1 MKDAQDALVRVII
14 YIAVAASLSAISGT
28 VSLSH
33 VTFLWA
39 LLAAP
44 GETAIIIRNTI
55 HNRRLRLAAI
65 ENAPTKE
72 LPIPDTQPLDKH

>member
-1 MKDAQDALVRVII
+1 MKDAQDALIRVLI
-14 YIAVAASLSAISGT
+14 YAAAAVSLSAISGAF
-28 VSLSH
+28 SLSRA
-33 VTFLWA
+33 TFLWA

-44 GETAIIIRNTI
+44 GETAIIIRNTV

-72 LPIPDTQPLDKH
+72 LPVPDTQRFDKN